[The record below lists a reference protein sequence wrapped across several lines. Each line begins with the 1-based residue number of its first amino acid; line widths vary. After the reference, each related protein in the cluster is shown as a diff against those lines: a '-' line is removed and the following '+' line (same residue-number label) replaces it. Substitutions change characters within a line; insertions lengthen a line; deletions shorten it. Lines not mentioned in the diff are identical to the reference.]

1 MAGDNKVDSK
11 TKQERVHEISL
22 MLRRKSTPYILQY
35 IAEKWGLQEREAYY
49 YIEEAKEEWEKY
61 FSQVKKC
68 GKAYYVSQLRDL
80 KDQAYSRA
88 VVIGR
93 GENKVVVEIPDLN
106 LIFEITKEEAKLM
119 GIYPV
124 NKEELD
130 LTIHKGLDYAEYKN
144 FKGMTKD
151 ERAAFIAELS
161 EIVRVEGNGDA
172 GKGKSSNQEESVVI
186 SKDNIPKL

>member
-80 KDQAYSRA
+80 KDQAYGRA
-88 VVIGR
+88 TVIGR
-93 GENKVVVEIPDLN
+93 GDNKMVIEVPDLN
-106 LIFEITKEEAKLM
+106 LVFEITKEEAKLM
-119 GIYPV
+119 GIYPADKSEIEV
-124 NKEELD
+124 N
-130 LTIHKGLDYAEYKN
+130 HKGLDYEEYKRI
-144 FKGMTKD
+144 KGMTKD
-151 ERAAFIAELS
+151 ERADFIAELS
-161 EIVRVEGNGDA
+161 EIVRGERTGDLGA
-172 GKGKSSNQEESVVI
+172 GQGSDKERPMATKEDNI
-186 SKDNIPKL
+186 SKL